1 MNTKIDF
8 VKGKTSKC
16 LMFMFLPVMAAMFLN
31 MAYNVVDS
39 LWIGNLLGEKA
50 YAALTSSTPI
60 VLILCSI
67 AMGST
72 NGVAILVSQAIGAKD
87 KKRVE
92 STISTSF
99 TIAVVFSIA
108 VSAILELLL
117 PSILRMLN
125 TPKETFNMAY
135 AYLSIYLIGYTT
147 VFLYCYFTAVLRSFG
162 NAVFQMIAML
172 ICTILNAVLDPIFMK
187 MMNFNGAAVATV
199 LSQSICLIIM
209 IVYLAKKRVFVLNIR
224 TFDKSKVGEIIKK
237 SVPSAFQQSIPA
249 ISTSFL
255 TSLISS
261 IGISAIAAYG
271 VTGKLET
278 ILFYPAMAFNM
289 VLTNIIGQ
297 CAGACRWDRARDYIR
312 SSLKTGIPMLIVLSV
327 LVVGFAKQLSGLFLK
342 SSDVAE
348 IVRVYFMIVSIGY
361 ILNTVTNCYLGAVNG
376 LGNPGKSMM
385 LMVLYYIIV
394 RMPLSY
400 VLLNTGF
407 GLNGIWSAILISH
420 VVAAIAAALAGN
432 RLIKKQ
438 ENEIRPEVVAQSL

>member
-1 MNTKIDF
+1 MKFIR
-8 VKGKTSKC
+8 
-16 LMFMFLPVMAAMFLN
+16 
-31 MAYNVVDS
+31 
-39 LWIGNLLGEKA
+39 
-50 YAALTSSTPI
+50 
-60 VLILCSI
+60 
-67 AMGST
+67 
-72 NGVAILVSQAIGAKD
+72 VSQAIGAKD

-135 AYLSIYLIGYTT
+135 AYLSIYLIGYTA

-289 VLTNIIGQ
+289 VL
-297 CAGACRWDRARDYIR
+297 
-312 SSLKTGIPMLIVLSV
+312 
-327 LVVGFAKQLSGLFLK
+327 
-342 SSDVAE
+342 
-348 IVRVYFMIVSIGY
+348 
-361 ILNTVTNCYLGAVNG
+361 
-376 LGNPGKSMM
+376 
-385 LMVLYYIIV
+385 YYIIV